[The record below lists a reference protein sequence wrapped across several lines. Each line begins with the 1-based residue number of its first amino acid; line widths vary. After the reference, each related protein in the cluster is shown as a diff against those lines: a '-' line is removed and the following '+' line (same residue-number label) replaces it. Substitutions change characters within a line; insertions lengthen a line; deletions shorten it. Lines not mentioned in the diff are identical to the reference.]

1 MVTIAVIRSST
12 ATKHRIGYADIEV
25 WAQLAKKGYII
36 HVFLQGRGNLEKA
49 YGGTHVWEVGL
60 PGIPIVSTIIYWLIL
75 LRKILKIKP
84 DVIIAH
90 YTSLPISIV
99 CKVLLSSILI
109 IDIRSI
115 PVISMSLLN
124 RIRYEVPLKASFKSR
139 FVDGVMVI
147 TDGMLAQ
154 IMKEYNVHPRVPICI
169 WRSGF
174 NPTYFNKEVNGES
187 VRTIYGR
194 GKHFILLYHGSIAKE
209 RGLDNLIYAIKLL
222 VDNKIRDVGLWILGE
237 GKDKTLLKELTTRL
251 NLQEHI
257 LFLEPVSYH
266 EVAKF
271 IAAAD
276 VCVSPLPRH
285 RWWMFQFP
293 LKVVECLAVGKP
305 VIATDIWCHKQIR
318 GGIIFSHGDSARALA
333 NAIMSYI
340 SISTSMPHLLE
351 KLREEAVTVS
361 RKYSWE
367 NQALVIHEYLKFLS
381 SKRDLL
387 HSHDTNHLNLFKVNN
402 EKREV
407 IES

>member
-60 PGIPIVSTIIYWLIL
+60 PGIPIVSTVIYWLIL

-154 IMKEYNVHPRVPICI
+154 IMKEYNVRPRVPICI

-174 NPTYFNKEVNGES
+174 NSTYFNKEVNGES

-222 VDNKIRDVGLWILGE
+222 VDNEIRDVGLWILGE

-266 EVAKF
+266 EVARF

-340 SISTSMPHLLE
+340 SISTSMPDLLE
-351 KLREEAVTVS
+351 KLREEAVMVS

-367 NQALVIHEYLKFLS
+367 NQALVIHEYLKFLLS
-381 SKRDLL
+381 NRDLL
-387 HSHDTNHLNLFKVNN
+387 HSHNINYLNLFKVNN
-402 EKREV
+402 ENAR
-407 IES
+407 